1 VKVNDEEAKATIKSK
16 MKETAAHPINVIE
29 TFAIALNVASSQLS
43 IRVPE
48 GTSTG
53 EFLYKQIVINEL
65 TPTIL
70 DSMIIGE
77 NTVKVTIPTTMVT
90 MKISSDLLDFF
101 KIGDNQMP
109 SCPPGTRKSKNAVY
123 NEKYERSC
131 DKCPNGTFSDVI
143 DAKECT
149 KFKACQPGEYI
160 AFSGTARRDRY
171 CMKCEGYSW
180 STTTNAKKCQVR
192 NKRCEPGYYVI
203 KNTTHCTTCGNVGP
217 YSCEECALGKF
228 STSVNAKACQPW
240 RNCEEEDMVT
250 TVTGTTITDNKCVN
264 CGPGQCPNEL
274 LHCLP
279 GTYIK
284 QGLINGT
291 VGFKCQPC
299 PTGFFQDQNNATL
312 CLRWKAC
319 GIEEFISNPGTATS
333 DQECSFCEH
342 LQAGQLQDTTDASKC
357 KIFEPSMVGAK
368 FPSDFVLVAVLALLC
383 CYCGGKVNKRPNFIK
398 TAAMLE
404 LEDEEKRQKREEE
417 LLKKL
422 LTKRKAKNKKKE
434 KFKDKIRRLYN
445 EKREKIHKYFEAA
458 KEKKKT
464 SNLHFS
470 H

>member
-1 VKVNDEEAKATIKSK
+1 
-16 MKETAAHPINVIE
+16 
-29 TFAIALNVASSQLS
+29 
-43 IRVPE
+43 
-48 GTSTG
+48 
-53 EFLYKQIVINEL
+53 
-65 TPTIL
+65 
-70 DSMIIGE
+70 
-77 NTVKVTIPTTMVT
+77 
-90 MKISSDLLDFF
+90 
-101 KIGDNQMP
+101 MP
-109 SCPPGTRKSKNAVY
+109 SCPPGTIKSKNAVY

-131 DKCPNGTFSDVI
+131 DKCPNGTFSEVI
-143 DAKECT
+143 NAKSCT
-149 KFKACQPGEYI
+149 KFKTCQPGEYI

-203 KNTTHCTTCGNVGP
+203 ENTTYGSTGGNVGP

-228 STSVNAKACQPW
+228 STLVNAKACQPW

-250 TVTGTTITDNKCVN
+250 TVTGTTIADNKCVN

-274 LHCLP
+274 LHCPP

-284 QGLINGT
+284 QGLIHGT

-299 PTGFFQDQNNATL
+299 PTGFFQDQSNATL

-342 LQAGQLQDTTDASKC
+342 LQAGQVQDTIDASKC
-357 KIFEPSMVGAK
+357 TIFEPLSVGPA
-368 FPSDFVLVAVLALLC
+368 FPSDFVFVVVLALLC

-404 LEDEEKRQKREEE
+404 LEEKEKKQKREEE
-417 LLKKL
+417 LLKQIL
-422 LTKRKAKNKKKE
+422 IKRKSKNKKKE

-445 EKREKIHKYFEAA
+445 EKREKIHKYFEAT
-458 KEKKKT
+458 KKKKKT
-464 SNLHFS
+464 PQPPSFPPPGFS
-470 H
+470 GVVPAVSYTLVEIQKESEMEAKTKTRKKKKKRVASL